1 MKMTQMG
8 TSSYL
13 PIKTLCYGYAAI
25 PSEKAIFNAGSHV
38 YFHAN
43 SGLISN
49 NASLNINGSKS
60 NSTLFENEV
69 VFESD
74 RLQPEY
80 ADVPDKGPYGLH
92 GSTNNTINH
101 LTIKNATIGL
111 LIQNNDGTTVSIKN
125 TQIYNSSNYGI
136 LAQTAKINGENVVT
150 AGSGLACSYGG
161 NYKFTHSTFNN

>member
-1 MKMTQMG
+1 VTR
-8 TSSYL
+8 SVRLYL
-13 PIKTLCYGYAAI
+13 DEDDPINGNELVFTNQNPMLFMVTLLFLQK
-25 PSEKAIFNAGSHV
+25 KAIFNAGSHV

-80 ADVPDKGPYGLH
+80 ADVPDNGGPYGTD
-92 GSTNNTINH
+92 GST
-101 LTIKNATIGL
+101 
-111 LIQNNDGTTVSIKN
+111 
-125 TQIYNSSNYGI
+125 
-136 LAQTAKINGENVVT
+136 
-150 AGSGLACSYGG
+150 
-161 NYKFTHSTFNN
+161 

>member
-1 MKMTQMG
+1 MG

-13 PIKTLCYGYAAI
+13 PIKTLCYLWLRCY
-25 PSEKAIFNAGSHV
+25 SCRKKAVFNAGSHV

-43 SGLISN
+43 SGLIVSN

-80 ADVPDKGPYGLH
+80 ADVPDNGGPYGLQMEAQII
-92 GSTNNTINH
+92 STI
-101 LTIKNATIGL
+101 
-111 LIQNNDGTTVSIKN
+111 
-125 TQIYNSSNYGI
+125 
-136 LAQTAKINGENVVT
+136 
-150 AGSGLACSYGG
+150 
-161 NYKFTHSTFNN
+161 